1 MSDDAFYVDVVG
13 QNRIENFDRLP
24 AIVQTILLDKVRYFT
39 ERTAELAGELM
50 DERLGQKTGRLSS
63 LDITTRVEE
72 VGKGVIGSV
81 VFPDVPYA
89 RIQDKGG
96 VIPAHMIYPRNAK
109 VLAFYGATGEKVF
122 ATRVFH
128 PGATIEGKHFSR
140 DAKRQMGPEIS
151 RGLKKALVEGIRQNM
166 RRQS

>member
-1 MSDDAFYVDVVG
+1 MSDDPFYVDVVG

-39 ERTAELAGELM
+39 EKTAELAGDLM
-50 DERLGQKTGRLSS
+50 DERLGMKSGRLSS
-63 LDITTRVEE
+63 ADIAVDVEV
-72 VGKGVIGSV
+72 VGKGVVGRV
-81 VFPDVPYA
+81 LFPDVPYA

-96 VIPAHMIYPRNAK
+96 VISAHMIYPKNAK
-109 VLAFYGATGEKVF
+109 VLAFYGSTGDKVF

-128 PGATIEGKHFSR
+128 PGGTIEGKHFSR

-151 RGLKKALVEGIRQNM
+151 RGLKKALVDGIRQNM
-166 RRQS
+166 RLQS